1 VLEVLGN
8 YLSGEN
14 IRGFIHDYIVTA
26 QDMLNPLSRT
36 RVYLDDSREYNLIDS
51 AECLY
56 WGFQAI
62 HEGNNIGFDN
72 FSTNIIE
79 RF

>member
-1 VLEVLGN
+1 MLEVVGN
-8 YLSGEN
+8 DLSGEN
-14 IRGFIHDYIVTA
+14 IQGFIHDYIVTA

-36 RVYLDDSREYNLIDS
+36 RVYHDDSREYNLIDR

-56 WGFQAI
+56 GGFQVI

-72 FSTNIIE
+72 FSTYIIE